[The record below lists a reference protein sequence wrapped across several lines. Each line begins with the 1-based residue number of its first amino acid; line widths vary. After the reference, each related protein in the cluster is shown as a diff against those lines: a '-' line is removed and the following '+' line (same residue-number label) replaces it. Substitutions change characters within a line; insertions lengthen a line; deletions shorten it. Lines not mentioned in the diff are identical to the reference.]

1 MLRHKK
7 KESSNS
13 KTTTLEIEQNEY
25 VMTVC
30 NLLECVY
37 EKYRYSIPKE
47 LAVLLKDT
55 YDKFLAETTK
65 NYIPEVDIVDSNLY
79 EKVEFKLDNENS

>member
-55 YDKFLAETTK
+55 
-65 NYIPEVDIVDSNLY
+65 
-79 EKVEFKLDNENS
+79 